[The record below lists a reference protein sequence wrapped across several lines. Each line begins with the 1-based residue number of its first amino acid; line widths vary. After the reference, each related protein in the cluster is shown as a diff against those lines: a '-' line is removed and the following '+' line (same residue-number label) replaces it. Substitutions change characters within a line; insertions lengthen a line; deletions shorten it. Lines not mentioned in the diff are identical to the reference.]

1 MQTLLSKNMEMAQG
15 FKEIS
20 MSMTES
26 LRNFSQSLVPILKAK
41 DNENRKLKRLLSERV
56 AIEGG
61 EEEDVGVYIQPK
73 RKPIIEKPAPKRH
86 FQAPV
91 TRPA

>member
-1 MQTLLSKNMEMAQG
+1 MEMAQG

-41 DNENRKLKRLLSERV
+41 DSENKKLKRLLSERIAV
-56 AIEGG
+56 EG
-61 EEEDVGVYIQPK
+61 EDDLQPAVIVPR
-73 RKPIIEKPAPKRH
+73 RKIANPEKEIPAVNKAPPKV
-86 FQAPV
+86 P
-91 TRPA
+91 